1 VANSREAAFWIII
14 KCLRDVRVLLRI
26 RDFVMTVMDL

>member
-1 VANSREAAFWIII
+1 MWQTGGKQHFYNKMYLV
-14 KCLRDVRVLLRI
+14 DVRVLLRI